1 MRDPTWFR
9 EFEREYN
16 EREDRI
22 AELKEKH
29 EQWKKNEAL
38 KKLNKAAENNGEKL

>member
-1 MRDPTWFR
+1 MMRDATWFR

-29 EQWKKNEAL
+29 EQWQKELKEKEKK
-38 KKLNKAAENNGEKL
+38 KDGMD